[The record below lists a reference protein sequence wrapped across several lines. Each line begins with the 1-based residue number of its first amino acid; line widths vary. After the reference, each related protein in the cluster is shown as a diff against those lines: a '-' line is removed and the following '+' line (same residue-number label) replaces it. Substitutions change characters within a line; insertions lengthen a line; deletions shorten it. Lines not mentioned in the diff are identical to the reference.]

1 MYEKLMKYITQ
12 TDYVNLLGRN
22 VNVTKNN
29 AANVMEVSK
38 TFGLEMKVERA
49 KYMLMSLHSN
59 VGNEDGKL
67 LNSVA
72 KFKCIG
78 ITVTYQNET

>member
-1 MYEKLMKYITQ
+1 
-12 TDYVNLLGRN
+12 
-22 VNVTKNN
+22 
-29 AANVMEVSK
+29 MEVSK